1 MEPYP
6 FFGPK
11 KRNHT
16 IGPKR
21 KKKKPSLERKSKPVT
36 LFTPVFIKLFQLFRQ
51 KKKIIS
57 TICNYINSYIMKPSE
72 KCFKVPSPSEVGSF
86 CFHYIWSEDFTPNL
100 TESYPKRKKKLIRF
114 HSSIAVGLHEE
125 YQGYHDRI

>member
-11 KRNHT
+11 GT
-16 IGPKR
+16 IPLDQKER
-21 KKKKPSLERKSKPVT
+21 KKNHPLKESPNPLHFSLRYLSNY
-36 LFTPVFIKLFQLFRQ
+36 FNYFDQ
-51 KKKIIS
+51 KKKFIS